1 MAMNNNDNVIHNDE
15 YYLKQIEEQKEYY
28 ERLSKKKNQEIEDL
42 FSQIEKE
49 NQQLKREILQ
59 YKIELEEEKSNT
71 QNMKETYFNIN
82 SFDESNPELDR
93 IVYENIKYIKEKNDK
108 KLNEITDLYKIQL
121 NNAIKDSQSIR
132 KNIRL
137 TIDNYDTKSSIDFNE
152 SIISCIQILENKIN
166 TLIEE
171 NFNKEKYSL
180 LLNQKYELATEEN
193 NFLKNKIM
201 QEKTNICEQVS
212 QIQKQNIY
220 SHFEIIQNLLNELN
234 EQKHNY
240 FNIKFNESFDE
251 LSNLLTES
259 VEKNKVLSESNEKM
273 KKLCEELNIKLSI
286 ITKEKDRLL
295 EETKKTIVDC
305 EINKTKDINV
315 NAMKIKFEKEID
327 NLKIIN
333 QNLLNQITELK
344 EQIDTNNA
352 NIEIQIKKVNNANNV
367 LLNQKSSMI
376 TQLNNQLGLANTQL
390 LESKSKINEQL
401 ELLSNYKKQNDCL
414 QEKEK
419 KSQIEIME
427 LKEQINKYTL
437 NSKISNDNSKAILLI
452 NNIDKKLSLLEKEK
466 MI

>member
-1 MAMNNNDNVIHNDE
+1 MNNNDNVIHNDE

-220 SHFEIIQNLLNELN
+220 SHFEIIQNLLM
-234 EQKHNY
+234 
-240 FNIKFNESFDE
+240 S
-251 LSNLLTES
+251 
-259 VEKNKVLSESNEKM
+259 
-273 KKLCEELNIKLSI
+273 
-286 ITKEKDRLL
+286 
-295 EETKKTIVDC
+295 
-305 EINKTKDINV
+305 
-315 NAMKIKFEKEID
+315 
-327 NLKIIN
+327 
-333 QNLLNQITELK
+333 
-344 EQIDTNNA
+344 
-352 NIEIQIKKVNNANNV
+352 
-367 LLNQKSSMI
+367 
-376 TQLNNQLGLANTQL
+376 
-390 LESKSKINEQL
+390 
-401 ELLSNYKKQNDCL
+401 
-414 QEKEK
+414 
-419 KSQIEIME
+419 
-427 LKEQINKYTL
+427 
-437 NSKISNDNSKAILLI
+437 
-452 NNIDKKLSLLEKEK
+452 
-466 MI
+466 

>member
-1 MAMNNNDNVIHNDE
+1 
-15 YYLKQIEEQKEYY
+15 
-28 ERLSKKKNQEIEDL
+28 
-42 FSQIEKE
+42 
-49 NQQLKREILQ
+49 
-59 YKIELEEEKSNT
+59 
-71 QNMKETYFNIN
+71 
-82 SFDESNPELDR
+82 
-93 IVYENIKYIKEKNDK
+93 
-108 KLNEITDLYKIQL
+108 
-121 NNAIKDSQSIR
+121 
-132 KNIRL
+132 
-137 TIDNYDTKSSIDFNE
+137 
-152 SIISCIQILENKIN
+152 
-166 TLIEE
+166 
-171 NFNKEKYSL
+171 
-180 LLNQKYELATEEN
+180 
-193 NFLKNKIM
+193 
-201 QEKTNICEQVS
+201 
-212 QIQKQNIY
+212 
-220 SHFEIIQNLLNELN
+220 
-234 EQKHNY
+234 
-240 FNIKFNESFDE
+240 
-251 LSNLLTES
+251 
-259 VEKNKVLSESNEKM
+259 
-273 KKLCEELNIKLSI
+273 
-286 ITKEKDRLL
+286 
-295 EETKKTIVDC
+295 
-305 EINKTKDINV
+305 
-315 NAMKIKFEKEID
+315 MKIKFEKEID

>member
-1 MAMNNNDNVIHNDE
+1 
-15 YYLKQIEEQKEYY
+15 
-28 ERLSKKKNQEIEDL
+28 
-42 FSQIEKE
+42 
-49 NQQLKREILQ
+49 
-59 YKIELEEEKSNT
+59 
-71 QNMKETYFNIN
+71 
-82 SFDESNPELDR
+82 
-93 IVYENIKYIKEKNDK
+93 
-108 KLNEITDLYKIQL
+108 
-121 NNAIKDSQSIR
+121 
-132 KNIRL
+132 
-137 TIDNYDTKSSIDFNE
+137 
-152 SIISCIQILENKIN
+152 
-166 TLIEE
+166 
-171 NFNKEKYSL
+171 
-180 LLNQKYELATEEN
+180 
-193 NFLKNKIM
+193 M

>member
-1 MAMNNNDNVIHNDE
+1 MNNNDNVIHNDE

-108 KLNEITDLYKIQL
+108 KLNEITDIYKIQL

>member
-1 MAMNNNDNVIHNDE
+1 MNNNDNVIHNDE

-452 NNIDKKLSLLEKEK
+452 NNIDKKLSSLEKEK

>member
-137 TIDNYDTKSSIDFNE
+137 TIDNYDTKSSIDLNE

>member
-1 MAMNNNDNVIHNDE
+1 MNNNDNVIHNDE

-137 TIDNYDTKSSIDFNE
+137 TIDNYDTKSSIDLNE

>member
-152 SIISCIQILENKIN
+152 SIISCMQILENKIN

-171 NFNKEKYSL
+171 YFNKEKYSL

-367 LLNQKSSMI
+367 LLNQKSSII

>member
-1 MAMNNNDNVIHNDE
+1 MALNNNDNNIHNEE
-15 YYLKQIEEQKEYY
+15 YYMKQIEEQKEYY
-28 ERLSKKKNQEIEDL
+28 ERLAKKKNQEIEEL

-49 NQQLKREILQ
+49 NQELKREILQ
-59 YKIELEEEKSNT
+59 CKIELEEEKSNT

-93 IVYENIKYIKEKNDK
+93 IVYENIKYIKEKNEK

-152 SIISCIQILENKIN
+152 SIISYIQAFENKIN

-220 SHFEIIQNLLNELN
+220 SHFEIIQNLLNELS

-259 VEKNKVLSESNEKM
+259 VEKNKVLAESNENM
-273 KKLCEELNIKLSI
+273 KKLCEELNLKLSI

-295 EETKKTIVDC
+295 EETKKKIVDC
-305 EINKTKDINV
+305 ELNKTKDLNY
-315 NAMKIKFEKEID
+315 NAMKVKFEKEID

-333 QNLLNQITELK
+333 QNLLNQISDLK
-344 EQIDTNNA
+344 EQIEKINT

-390 LESKSKINEQL
+390 LESKSKIEEQV
-401 ELLSNYKKQNDCL
+401 ELLSTYKTQNDCL
-414 QEKEK
+414 KEKEK

-452 NNIDKKLSLLEKEK
+452 NNIDKKISLLEKEK

>member
-1 MAMNNNDNVIHNDE
+1 MNNNDNVIHNDE

>member
-259 VEKNKVLSESNEKM
+259 VEKNKVLFSQKA
-273 KKLCEELNIKLSI
+273 KLAIH
-286 ITKEKDRLL
+286 
-295 EETKKTIVDC
+295 
-305 EINKTKDINV
+305 
-315 NAMKIKFEKEID
+315 
-327 NLKIIN
+327 
-333 QNLLNQITELK
+333 
-344 EQIDTNNA
+344 
-352 NIEIQIKKVNNANNV
+352 
-367 LLNQKSSMI
+367 
-376 TQLNNQLGLANTQL
+376 
-390 LESKSKINEQL
+390 LESLVSIFT
-401 ELLSNYKKQNDCL
+401 LSQK
-414 QEKEK
+414 
-419 KSQIEIME
+419 
-427 LKEQINKYTL
+427 
-437 NSKISNDNSKAILLI
+437 
-452 NNIDKKLSLLEKEK
+452 
-466 MI
+466 

>member
-108 KLNEITDLYKIQL
+108 KLNEITDIYKIQL

>member
-93 IVYENIKYIKEKNDK
+93 IVYENIKYIKEKNEK

>member
-1 MAMNNNDNVIHNDE
+1 MNNNDNVIHNDE

-28 ERLSKKKNQEIEDL
+28 ERLSQKKNQEIEDL

-259 VEKNKVLSESNEKM
+259 VEKNKVLSESNEEM

>member
-1 MAMNNNDNVIHNDE
+1 MAMNNNANVIHNDE

-295 EETKKTIVDC
+295 EENKKTIVDC